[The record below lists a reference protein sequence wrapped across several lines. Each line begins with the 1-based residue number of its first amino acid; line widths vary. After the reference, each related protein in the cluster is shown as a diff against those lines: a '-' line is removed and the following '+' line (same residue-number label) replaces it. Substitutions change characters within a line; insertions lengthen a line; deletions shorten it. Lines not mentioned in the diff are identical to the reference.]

1 MKSKISIIVG
11 GSGQFGI
18 HLNSYLSNKNHKIL
32 ITTRNIKKA
41 NTKLKGNIYKSKI
54 IKLDIY
60 NKVEI
65 IKLLKKYNP
74 NYIFYFAGLSSPM
87 KSFLTPKEAIKSNYI
102 GCRNFLEV
110 LKENKFKTKFLNAS
124 SCEVFGATSKKLNV
138 KSFKKPISPYG
149 VSKLMSYNLTK
160 KFRDEYGIKAYNAII
175 FNTES
180 IYRSKDYLIPKICL
194 AAIRAYKIKA
204 KTYFGN
210 INISREWNWCEEQV
224 EYIYKFI
231 NKSPQDFILSNGK
244 LYSAKD
250 MLYFA
255 FKYFNLD
262 YRKYTSVKKKFFR
275 KKDFR
280 VKRSNYLVCLKRNN
294 LKRVPGIFGKKI
306 IHKLIK
312 NYINAN

>member
-32 ITTRNIKKA
+32 ITTRNIKK
-41 NTKLKGNIYKSKI
+41 TKIKLKGNIFKSKV

-60 NKVEI
+60 NKIEI
-65 IKLLKKYNP
+65 KKLLKKYNP

-87 KSFLTPKEAIKSNYI
+87 KSYISPKEALKSNYI
-102 GCRNFLEV
+102 GCKNFLEV
-110 LKENKFKTKFLNAS
+110 LKENNFKTKFLNAS
-124 SCEVFGATSKKLNV
+124 SCEIFGDTLKKLNV
-138 KSFKKPISPYG
+138 KSFKNPISPYG
-149 VSKLMSYNLTK
+149 ESKLMSYNLTK
-160 KFRDEYGIKAYNAII
+160 KFREKYSIRSYNAII

-194 AAIRAYKIKA
+194 AAIKAYKINA

-210 INISREWNWCEEQV
+210 LNISREWNWCEEQV
-224 EYIYKFI
+224 EYIYKFV

-255 FKYFNLD
+255 FKFFDLD
-262 YRKYTSVKKKFFR
+262 YRKYTSIKKKFIR
-275 KKDFR
+275 KKDFS
-280 VKRSNYLVCLKRNN
+280 VKRSNYLLCLKRNN
-294 LKRVPGIFGKKI
+294 LRRVPNIFGKEI
-306 IHKLIK
+306 VHKLIE